1 MYDAFSEQM
10 YVFAVVIV
18 VILKKQTGS
27 GGAGGGGG
35 RVGCVSEV
43 HAAETIWQLT
53 VPSDSL
59 VPASLPL
66 THGHDVSSPLPCSV
80 KAHPVVLR
88 FNSQRLIRSVFNVLG
103 QYLCR
108 SLLLRGFPEEN
119 DLKAVSG
126 AFFGLLPQSSSPTLK
141 ICYQICYF

>member
-1 MYDAFSEQM
+1 MTVDSTYDAFSEQM

-27 GGAGGGGG
+27 GGAGG

-53 VPSDSL
+53 VPSDSP

-80 KAHPVVLR
+80 EAHPVVLR
-88 FNSQRLIRSVFNVLG
+88 FNSRRLILSVFNVLG

-108 SLLLRGFPEEN
+108 RLLLSGFPEEN

-126 AFFGLLPQSSSPTLK
+126 AFFGLLPQPSSPPLK
-141 ICYQICYF
+141 ICNQI